1 MTNLDRTL
9 LLWQNIRPRVE
20 RAIANSSTFLDG
32 YPSGGSSGGSGP
44 ADHRTAE
51 TALVHAYGRE
61 DTETG
66 KMTGAHDPH
75 GADRKALE
83 QTIKRLADIV
93 DRLAPSN
100 AAADHAAMKTSDVCP
115 PGCCTSCFRDGGA
128 HERARTPG
136 SKLCRWCADVAR
148 SLEMDQPP
156 IALVRTYRMRGRITN
171 ADVRAATGGKYG

>member
-1 MTNLDRTL
+1 MTSLDRTL

-32 YPSGGSSGGSGP
+32 YPSGGTSSSSGSG
-44 ADHRTAE
+44 DRTGTLATRHAE
-51 TALVHAYGRE
+51 S
-61 DTETG
+61 
-66 KMTGAHDPH
+66 DPH
-75 GADRKALE
+75 GALRRDLE
-83 QTIKRLADIV
+83 KWVRDGANLI

-100 AAADHAAMKTSDVCP
+100 AAADHLATKTSDICP